1 MGRVVGAYGVAGW
14 VRVRSFSERAA
25 DILNYDAWLLEDAT
39 GVRRLRLTQ
48 GRGHGKGVVAK
59 LDGIDDRDA
68 AQALAGAAIAVELNE
83 LPPLEPGDFYW
94 AELEGLR
101 VVTVD
106 GAELGVV
113 KRLMETGANDV
124 LVVQGERERLI
135 PYVAAVVRNVDL
147 DSRTIEVDWD
157 KDF

>member
-14 VRVRSFSERAA
+14 VRVRSYAERAA
-25 DILNYDAWLLEDAT
+25 DILNYDAWLLEDES
-39 GVRRLRLTQ
+39 GVRRLRLAQ
-48 GRGHGKGVVAK
+48 GREHGKGVVAQ
-59 LDGIDDRDA
+59 LEGVGNRDA
-68 AQALAGAAIAVELNE
+68 ALALAGAVIAVELNE
-83 LPPLEPGDFYW
+83 LPPLGPGDYYW

-106 GAELGVV
+106 GDDLGVV

-147 DSRTIEVDWD
+147 DGRTIEVDWD

>member
-14 VRVRSFSERAA
+14 VRVRSYAERAT
-25 DILNYDAWLLEDAT
+25 DILNYDSWLLEDES
-39 GVRRLRLTQ
+39 GVRRLRLVQ
-48 GRGHGKGVVAK
+48 GRGHGTGVVAQ
-59 LDGIDDRDA
+59 LEGIGDRDA
-68 AQALAGAAIAVELNE
+68 ALALAGAAIAVELNE
-83 LPPLEPGDFYW
+83 LPLLEPGDYYW

-135 PYVAAVVRNVDL
+135 PYVTAVVRNVDL
-147 DSRTIEVDWD
+147 DRRTIEVDWD
-157 KDF
+157 EDF

>member
-1 MGRVVGAYGVAGW
+1 M
-14 VRVRSFSERAA
+14 
-25 DILNYDAWLLEDAT
+25 D
-39 GVRRLRLTQ
+39 
-48 GRGHGKGVVAK
+48 
-59 LDGIDDRDA
+59 
-68 AQALAGAAIAVELNE
+68 E
-83 LPPLEPGDFYW
+83 LPPLEDGDFYW

-101 VVTVD
+101 VVTVE